1 MSTFTSDDGLAIAYQ
16 EWGTDRRGD
25 APPIVLHHGF
35 AVDADLNFVQP
46 KVVAALVAAGRH
58 VVGIDARGHGAS
70 DKPHESSFYGEEAM
84 ATDVVTLIDVLGA
97 GEIHLVGYSMGA
109 IVSLLTAAREPR
121 VTRLVVGGVGAA
133 VVELGGVDTRA
144 VPNEAI
150 AAALRADDPDAIEH
164 PGAKA
169 FRALADA
176 VGADRLALAAQADV
190 VHRGPIAFDA
200 IAAPTLVLAGDAD
213 PLAVRPQ
220 VLVDALG
227 DGRLRML
234 TGDHLGAV
242 GDPTFATAI
251 VEFLAP

>member
-1 MSTFTSDDGLAIAYQ
+1 MSTFTSRDGLAIAYQ
-16 EWGTDRRGD
+16 EWGTDRPPE

-46 KVVAALVAAGRH
+46 KVVAALVGAGRH

-70 DKPHESSFYGEEAM
+70 AKPHDSSFYGEDAM
-84 ATDVVTLIDVLGA
+84 ATDVMTLIDVLDVA
-97 GEIHLVGYSMGA
+97 EVHLVGYSMGA
-109 IVSLLTAAREPR
+109 IVSLLTAARDPR
-121 VTRLVVGGVGAA
+121 IVRLVVGGIGAA

-150 AAALRADDPDAIEH
+150 AAALRAEDPSAIEH
-164 PGAKA
+164 EGAKG
-169 FRALADA
+169 FRALADM
-176 VGADRLALAAQADV
+176 VGADRLALAAQAEV
-190 VHRGPIAFDA
+190 VHKGSIDFAS
-200 IAAPTLVLAGDAD
+200 IAAPTLVLAGDTD

-220 VLVDALG
+220 VLADALP
-227 DGRLRML
+227 DGRLQML

-242 GDPTFATAI
+242 MDPAFAASI